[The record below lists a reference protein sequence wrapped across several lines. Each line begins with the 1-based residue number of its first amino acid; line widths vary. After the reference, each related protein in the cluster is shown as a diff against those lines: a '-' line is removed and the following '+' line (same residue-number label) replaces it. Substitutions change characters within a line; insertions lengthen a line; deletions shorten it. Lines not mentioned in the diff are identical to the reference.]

1 MSSFN
6 NNSYFLASA
15 KLRCIRLGHPARVS
29 GNLQKYS
36 LDAVINSSDQSAI
49 VRDIYKEIDEILK
62 NKKKKNEGRGFREI
76 KVLRKELK
84 ERERKVLKEILVN
97 AQVVLGKLNSFYSFS
112 TSFLAQPDT
121 IYKM

>member
-1 MSSFN
+1 MSSLN

-62 NKKKKNEGRGFREI
+62 NKKKNEGRGFREI

-97 AQVVLGKLNSFYSFS
+97 AQVVLGKL
-112 TSFLAQPDT
+112 L
-121 IYKM
+121 

>member
-1 MSSFN
+1 MSSLN

-62 NKKKKNEGRGFREI
+62 NKKKNEGRGFREI

-97 AQVVLGKLNSFYSFS
+97 AQVVLGKLF
-112 TSFLAQPDT
+112 
-121 IYKM
+121 

>member
-1 MSSFN
+1 MSSLN
-6 NNSYFLASA
+6 KNSYFLASA

-62 NKKKKNEGRGFREI
+62 NNKKKNEGRGFREI

-84 ERERKVLKEILVN
+84 ERERKVLKEILAN
-97 AQVVLGKLNSFYSFS
+97 AQVVLGKL
-112 TSFLAQPDT
+112 FL
-121 IYKM
+121 II